1 VRKCCI
7 VSCLACLPIL
17 RAADLQPFE
26 AVEPHMGTLARIK
39 LYAADAQQA
48 SAAFRAA
55 FDRIRQLDATLS
67 DYKNDSELNRICRQ
81 AVGHPATVSTDLFAV
96 LAASQHLADGTDGAF
111 DVTLGPLIRL
121 WREARR
127 AGRLPEDGAMRSAS
141 ARCGYRKLHLD
152 SRSRTVTLDQPG
164 MQLDVGGIA
173 KGYAADAA
181 LAVLTGKGIHSALVA
196 LSGDLAFSA
205 APPGHH
211 GWRVGID
218 SADSAASDFT
228 RVLELSDAAVS
239 TSGDTEQHLD
249 IGNQRYSHIVNPA
262 TGAALTSSITV
273 TIVAPRGVVADGMS
287 TAVSVLGAQ
296 RGMAYVEKVPG
307 VAAMIV
313 TREGGVNRVTESA
326 GFQRLRAAGPA
337 K

>member
-1 VRKCCI
+1 VRQYCV
-7 VSCLACLPIL
+7 VSCLAWLPVVC
-17 RAADLQPFE
+17 AADLQPFE
-26 AVEPHMGTLARIK
+26 AVEPHMGSLARIK
-39 LYAADAQQA
+39 LYAADARQA
-48 SAAFRAA
+48 ADAFRAA
-55 FDRIRQLDATLS
+55 FDRVAQLDGILS
-67 DYKNDSELNRICRQ
+67 DYNGESELNRLCRQ
-81 AVGHPATVSTDLFAV
+81 AVGHPVPVSADLFAV
-96 LAASQHLADGTDGAF
+96 LAASQNLAEDTDGAF
-111 DVTLGPLIRL
+111 DVTLGPVVRL
-121 WREARR
+121 WREARK
-127 AGRLPEDGAMRSAS
+127 AHRLPEEAALSNAS

-152 SRSRTVTLDQPG
+152 SRSRTVALDAPG

-211 GWRVGID
+211 GWRIGID
-218 SADSAASDFT
+218 ALDTAASDFT

-249 IGNQRYSHIVNPA
+249 IGDQRYSHIINPA
-262 TGAALTSSITV
+262 TGAALTGSMTV
-273 TIVAPRGVVADGMS
+273 TIVARRGIVADGMS

-313 TREGGVNRVTESA
+313 TRQGGVNRLAEST
-326 GFQRLRAAGPA
+326 GFQGLRAAQ
-337 K
+337 